1 MNFIKKIFIKEETR
15 THHYSNS
22 TYTVKVPNI
31 PGIIVFC
38 SAILIVFTL
47 ITSCIGTVPTGH
59 TGVVTTCGKVENYTL
74 DAGVHLKAPWQRI
87 VKMDNR
93 VQKESVELSCFSSDI
108 QEVSMSY
115 TVNYQISKSD
125 AMTIYSTIGRNFYG
139 TVIAPNV
146 TEAVKT
152 AVAKYS
158 AENLVGKRNE
168 LSEVIE
174 ADLAQRLMAYNIELV
189 AASVEDMDFS
199 DTFTNAVEAKQ
210 VAEQNKLKAE
220 TEAKQRV
227 IEAEAAATIKRV
239 ETEAQAEA
247 KKISADAA
255 AYEIQVKAEAEAEAN
270 RKLSESITE
279 SLIDYKYAE
288 SWNGSLPTYIG
299 GEGTIPVLNFN

>member
-1 MNFIKKIFIKEETR
+1 MNFIKKIFIKEETYTDRYDNVR
-15 THHYSNS
+15 TLKKPN
-22 TYTVKVPNI
+22 VPGVI
-31 PGIIVFC
+31 SFAV
-38 SAILIVFTL
+38 VTL
-47 ITSCIGTVPTGH
+47 VLLTLVLSCIGSVPTGH
-59 TGVVTTCGKVENYTL
+59 TGVVTTFGKVENYTL
-74 DAGVHLKAPWQRI
+74 DAGMHLKAPWQKI

-93 VQKESVELSCFSSDI
+93 VQKKSVEISCFSSDI

-115 TVNYQISKSD
+115 TVNYQISKND
-125 AMTIYSTIGRNFYG
+125 AMTIYSTIGQSFYE

-168 LSEVIE
+168 LSEVIKV
-174 ADLAQRLMAYNIELV
+174 DLAKRLTSYNIELV

-220 TEAKQRV
+220 TEAQQKIV
-227 IEAEAAATIKRV
+227 EAEAAATVKKV
-239 ETEAQAEA
+239 ETQAQAEA
-247 KKISADAA
+247 QKIKADAE

-270 RKLSESITE
+270 RKLANSLTNA
-279 SLIDYKYAE
+279 LIDYKYAE
-288 SWNGSLPTYIG
+288 SWNGELPTYMG
-299 GEGTIPVLNFN
+299 GEGSVPVLNFGK

>member
-1 MNFIKKIFIKEETR
+1 MKFIKKIFIKEEIR
-15 THHYSNS
+15 THNYSNS
-22 TYTVKVPNI
+22 TYTVKVPNM
-31 PGIIVFC
+31 PGIIGFC
-38 SAILIVFTL
+38 SAILIVFSI

-59 TGVVTTCGKVENYTL
+59 TGVVTTFGKVENYTL
-74 DAGVHLKAPWQRI
+74 DAGVHLKAPWQKI

-93 VQKESVELSCFSSDI
+93 VQKENVALSCFSSDI

-125 AMTIYSTIGRNFYG
+125 AMTIYSTIGRNFYN

-227 IEAEAAATIKRV
+227 IEAEAAATIKKV

-247 KKISADAA
+247 KKITADAA

-270 RKLSESITE
+270 RKLAESITE

-288 SWNGSLPTYIG
+288 TWDGSLPTYMG
-299 GEGTIPVLNFN
+299 GEGTIPVLNFD